1 MLHALEPSLHGP
13 GAAPGAAAVMKRVG
27 GVLLVVGLVDI
38 GVMVWC
44 IVRGLDYAS
53 SFNIFAV
60 IAGLLLRR
68 GSLRTAAWVQWYA
81 VFMLAVFTAMLLA
94 WPLVQPLALSLAQLR
109 LATVH
114 SLAAV
119 LLLAGVMALLVW
131 LARQLGGEAMQRA
144 WSGAGQPLRDLRV
157 PALLGAGGVLLL
169 VALLAWWH
177 GGETAQQAVEMAE
190 RQLGSGY
197 RFHVSDI
204 DTWPHG
210 DGKSI
215 VATVIAWNAAEVK
228 ELVVRWDEQ

>member
-1 MLHALEPSLHGP
+1 M
-13 GAAPGAAAVMKRVG
+13 
-27 GVLLVVGLVDI
+27 
-38 GVMVWC
+38 
-44 IVRGLDYAS
+44 
-53 SFNIFAV
+53 
-60 IAGLLLRR
+60 
-68 GSLRTAAWVQWYA
+68 QWYA
-81 VFMLAVFTAMLLA
+81 VFMLAAFAALLLA

-114 SLAAV
+114 TLAVV
-119 LLLAGVMALLVW
+119 LLWAGVMALLYW
-131 LARQLGGEAMQRA
+131 LARQLGSEAMQRA
-144 WSGAGQPLRDLRV
+144 WSGAGRPLRDMRLPV
-157 PALLGAGGVLLL
+157 ILGAGGVALL

-177 GGETAQQAVEMAE
+177 GGETAQQAIEMAE

-215 VATVIAWNAAEVK
+215 VATVMAWNAAEIK